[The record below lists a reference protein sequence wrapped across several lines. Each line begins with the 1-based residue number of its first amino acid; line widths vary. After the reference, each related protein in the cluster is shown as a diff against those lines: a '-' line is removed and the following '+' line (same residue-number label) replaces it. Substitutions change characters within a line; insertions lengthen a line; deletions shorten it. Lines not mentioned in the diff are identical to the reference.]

1 MESASLGLRAADLD
15 LEVDDS
21 GYLYVLS
28 CVFLSR
34 NLSFSVSLFL
44 WISIFE
50 FEQPLLVFLG
60 LTLPMHDALMCTQ
73 P

>member
-28 CVFLSR
+28 
-34 NLSFSVSLFL
+34 FSVSLFL

-50 FEQPLLVFLG
+50 FEQPLLVLLG

>member
-21 GYLYVLS
+21 GYLYV
-28 CVFLSR
+28 
-34 NLSFSVSLFL
+34 LSFSVSLFL

>member
-21 GYLYVLS
+21 GYLYV
-28 CVFLSR
+28 
-34 NLSFSVSLFL
+34 LSFSVSLFL

-73 P
+73 PMFSLKSQ

>member
-28 CVFLSR
+28 
-34 NLSFSVSLFL
+34 FSVSLFL
-44 WISIFE
+44 WILIFE

>member
-28 CVFLSR
+28 
-34 NLSFSVSLFL
+34 FSVCLFL
-44 WISIFE
+44 WILIFE
-50 FEQPLLVFLG
+50 FEEPLLVLLG